1 MRNKKILILDD
12 DPDVLQG
19 MHVRLKAN
27 HYDTCL
33 AGDTFSGVAEARR
46 SMPDLILLDLG
57 LPTGG
62 GFLVMERLKLIP
74 ALAIIPI
81 ITVSARDGLGN
92 QKRAFD
98 AGAKAF
104 LQKPIDD
111 AELLAVVRQAL
122 GEGERKEALTLLR
135 PGKDLTSGIQIVS
148 TTPGDQVTTVTVPTD
163 DYELVR
169 YVET

>member
-1 MRNKKILILDD
+1 MRNKKILIVDD

-27 HYDTCL
+27 NYDTCL

-57 LPTGG
+57 LPAGG
-62 GFLVMERLKLIP
+62 GFLVMVRLKLIP
-74 ALAIIPI
+74 ALAIIPVI
-81 ITVSARDGLGN
+81 IVSARDGLGN

-122 GEGERKEALTLLR
+122 GETVRKDEPTYY
-135 PGKDLTSGIQIVS
+135 DLGRV
-148 TTPGDQVTTVTVPTD
+148 
-163 DYELVR
+163 
-169 YVET
+169 